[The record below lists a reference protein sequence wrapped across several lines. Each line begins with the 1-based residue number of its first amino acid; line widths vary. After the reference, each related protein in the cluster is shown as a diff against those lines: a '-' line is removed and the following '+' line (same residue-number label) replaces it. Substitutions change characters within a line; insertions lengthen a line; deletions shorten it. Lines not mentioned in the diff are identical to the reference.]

1 MNDRPD
7 LHFHYSR
14 EQRLSMPNA
23 PDLAMRGKKGILKG
37 NRSLVILL
45 VDVLLIFILFVVYR
59 YFFYRPSYIGD
70 LSEYTV
76 TLRGMAVSDR
86 VIASVR
92 VARRQESVTQAEPGR
107 VYVRFLLK
115 DEEIRLSEE
124 LPTIRGAAVELTASL
139 LIPGKGQQLH
149 AEVQIGDKTINLE
162 RRLERD

>member
-59 YFFYRPSYIGD
+59 YFFYRPSY
-70 LSEYTV
+70 V